1 MSKPESPYKGLNAFD
16 DSDLDALL
24 FFGRER
30 ECEIVVANLIA
41 SRLTV
46 LYGPSGVGKS
56 SLLRAAV
63 ARRLRELPEA
73 PLVVVF
79 SRWSED
85 PASALTEA
93 VAGANGNQ
101 ATSPLAALEHAQ
113 AGQDVYLVL
122 DQAEEYF
129 LYHADDAG
137 PGSFAEALPGVLAA
151 PLRVNVLVSL
161 REDSLAKLD
170 RFTGRIPGLFANTLR
185 LDRLDRAAARAAIVR
200 PLDRYGEL
208 AGETVTAEPE
218 LVERILDEV
227 GAGQI
232 EPALGGLG
240 AVEGSCR
247 GKLGGVEAP
256 YLQLVLQRLW
266 DEERASGSDVL
277 RVETLERLGGAQHIV
292 EEHLQGALDDL
303 SSGAEGCRGQAL
315 QPPRDSVGHEDRTRG
330 HRPC

>member
-1 MSKPESPYKGLNAFD
+1 VTARPRSPYKGLNAFD

-30 ECEIVVANLIA
+30 EREIVVANLIA

-56 SLLRAAV
+56 SLLHAAV
-63 ARRLRELPEA
+63 ARRLRELPER
-73 PLVVVF
+73 PLVIVF

-85 PASALTEA
+85 PARALVDAIAE
-93 VAGANGNQ
+93 AGANG
-101 ATSPLAALEHAQ
+101 AAGGTASSALEEAQ
-113 AGQDVYLVL
+113 SGRDVYLVL

-137 PGSFAEALPGVLAA
+137 PGSFAEALPTVLSA

-161 REDSLAKLD
+161 REDALAKLD

-185 LDRLDRAAARAAIVR
+185 LDRLDRAAARGAITR
-200 PLDRYGEL
+200 PLERYGEL
-208 AGETVTAEPE
+208 VGETVTIEPE

-232 EPALGGLG
+232 ESALGGLG
-240 AVEGSCR
+240 AVEGN
-247 GKLGGVEAP
+247 GGGGGVEAP

-266 DEERASGSDVL
+266 D
-277 RVETLERLGGAQHIV
+277 
-292 EEHLQGALDDL
+292 
-303 SSGAEGCRGQAL
+303 
-315 QPPRDSVGHEDRTRG
+315 
-330 HRPC
+330 